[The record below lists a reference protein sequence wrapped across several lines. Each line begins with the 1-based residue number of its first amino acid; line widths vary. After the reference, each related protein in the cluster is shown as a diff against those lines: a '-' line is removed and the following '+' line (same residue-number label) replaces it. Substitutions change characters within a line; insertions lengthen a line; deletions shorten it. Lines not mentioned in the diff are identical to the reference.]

1 MIHPQILIYAFTY
14 LLIFSVIFFLIRKF
28 SSKSKTDKTE
38 SVKLPIRRFG
48 KKTREMWV
56 QVYDTDSLDEAEAI
70 QVRLEEEDLNCF
82 IYEQGRKDVHGNP
95 LKGFGITVPRSSV
108 ARAQNIIARMPT

>member
-1 MIHPQILIYAFTY
+1 MIHPRILIYFFTY
-14 LLIFSVIFFLIRKF
+14 LFIFSVIFFLVRKV
-28 SSKSKTDKTE
+28 SSKTKPKSE
-38 SVKLPIRRFG
+38 SGKPSAGRFR

-56 QVYDTDSLDEAEAI
+56 QVYDTDSLEEAQAI
-70 QVRLEEEDLNCF
+70 QIRLEEEDLDCL

-95 LKGFGITVPRSSV
+95 LKGFGITVPRTSV

>member
-1 MIHPQILIYAFTY
+1 MIHPRILIYLFAY
-14 LLIFSVIFFLIRKF
+14 FLVFAAVLFLVRKV
-28 SSKSKTDKTE
+28 SSKTKIKSE
-38 SVKLPIRRFG
+38 SGKLPVRRFG

-56 QVYDTDSLDEAEAI
+56 QVYDTDSLEEAQAI
-70 QVRLEEEDLNCF
+70 QIRLEEEDIDCL

-95 LKGFGITVPRSSV
+95 LKGFGITVPRTAV